1 MFVSFHAIKQS
12 TIKLIAS
19 LISCKLFEKKN
30 LWSRTFLRHFSYI
43 SLLCFFSARAY
54 FFICSCYEL
63 KHIHPSLHDCSSI
76 FNVFDHI
83 RSNEI
88 LIFVLFAEFTTITHV
103 MTIFCPQNTSKNKE
117 KRRYSSDD
125 DDDSS
130 DDSRS
135 LVNERSR
142 KSNNEVKFT
151 ILTE

>member
-1 MFVSFHAIKQS
+1 
-12 TIKLIAS
+12 
-19 LISCKLFEKKN
+19 
-30 LWSRTFLRHFSYI
+30 
-43 SLLCFFSARAY
+43 
-54 FFICSCYEL
+54 
-63 KHIHPSLHDCSSI
+63 
-76 FNVFDHI
+76 
-83 RSNEI
+83 
-88 LIFVLFAEFTTITHV
+88 

-135 LVNERSR
+135 PVNERSR